1 MKFKESSYLWECSE
15 WKEVQ
20 GNLLG
25 RGNVL
30 CLDLGTGSQVYN
42 YAKLH

>member
-25 RGNVL
+25 RGMFSVSIWVL
-30 CLDLGTGSQVYN
+30 VLYN